1 MPNRFVSFMVLASL
15 FALAYGSA
23 APAQP
28 NAPSQ
33 TQRPNVLIIM
43 ADDVGYMDFG
53 AMVKR
58 RRRPLT
64 PLLRAALKCRDII
77 LRRNAGHHAPC
88 C

>member
-1 MPNRFVSFMVLASL
+1 MVLASL
-15 FALAYGSA
+15 FALSYGSA
-23 APAQP
+23 AQAQP

-43 ADDVGYMDFG
+43 ADDVGYMDL
-53 AMVKR
+53 ALMVGKR